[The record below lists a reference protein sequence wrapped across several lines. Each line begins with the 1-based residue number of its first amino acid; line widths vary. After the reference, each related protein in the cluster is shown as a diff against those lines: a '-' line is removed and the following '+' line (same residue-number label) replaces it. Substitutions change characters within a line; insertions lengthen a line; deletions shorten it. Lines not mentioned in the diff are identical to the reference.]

1 MKRLLDLEGQQL
13 AESLNKKGEREEKK
27 ATISEGKKRG
37 TSRLRAS
44 RLTAFEDSEYV
55 CFSVE

>member
-27 ATISEGKKRG
+27 GNNK
-37 TSRLRAS
+37 
-44 RLTAFEDSEYV
+44 
-55 CFSVE
+55 